1 MRNCV
6 AKRPRRLLNSTCWW
20 NGWGRVE
27 MADVSLF
34 IGGRQYV
41 VTCRDGDEVRL
52 EFLAA
57 MIDAKVQDAKRAIP
71 GINEVRQLLFAALF
85 LADELNDV
93 KATAESAKTP
103 APAPPTSD
111 PRLARSEEHTSELQS
126 LMRTSY
132 AVFCLKKTNN

>member
-41 VTCRDGDEVRL
+41 VTCRDGDEVSL

-71 GINEVRQLLFAALF
+71 GLNEVRQILFAAFF
-85 LADELNDV
+85 LSE
-93 KATAESAKTP
+93 
-103 APAPPTSD
+103 
-111 PRLARSEEHTSELQS
+111 ARSEDRRVGKESVSTFRNRCAPDS
-126 LMRTSY
+126 
-132 AVFCLKKTNN
+132 

>member
-41 VTCRDGDEVRL
+41 LTCRDGDEVRL

-57 MIDAKVQDAKRAIP
+57 MIDAKVQDAKR
-71 GINEVRQLLFAALF
+71 
-85 LADELNDV
+85 
-93 KATAESAKTP
+93 
-103 APAPPTSD
+103 
-111 PRLARSEEHTSELQS
+111 SEEHTSELPS
-126 LMRTSY
+126 LLRIPY
-132 AVFCLKKTNN
+132 AVLCLDNNNTQLQYYTC

>member
-41 VTCRDGDEVRL
+41 VTCRAGDEVRL

-71 GINEVRQLLFAALF
+71 GLNEVRHLLFAALF
-85 LADELNDV
+85 LADELTAF
-93 KATAESAKTP
+93 KATADTATKQ
-103 APAPPTSD
+103 APP
-111 PRLARSEEHTSELQS
+111 P
-126 LMRTSY
+126 
-132 AVFCLKKTNN
+132 